1 MDSEMAAMDRPN
13 VFEYVPASTVPVGV
27 KVISCRWVFKI
38 KPDKY
43 KARLVIRGFMQDEA
57 TIEGGTFSPVKFVTV
72 RLLFALAAMTGW
84 MVQQMDVCNAFL
96 NADLPTDAPIFM
108 RCVDGYLYP
117 GYVIKLRKALY
128 GLKNSP
134 REWYKTLRAHLLSL
148 NLVQCALDACLF
160 MLVINS
166 KTVLLKTVGCHVDD
180 LIIVGVTVHVMRFK
194 QQMTDK
200 FKMEDLGYP
209 DKCLGMDIDYL
220 DSGSIQLRQ
229 TTYIE
234 KLLHR
239 FNLAAGKEKSTPMD
253 TNLKL
258 SATDV
263 PKDDEEL
270 PRFPYRELVMSLLY
284 LAIATRPDICYP
296 VKELSRF
303 MARPGVKMVIA
314 AKRVLRYLGK
324 TKHLGLIYHCVPRT
338 VLGGLFATSFETPV
352 SAFSDASWAD
362 RLDDRKSTAGMVLLF
377 NGTAIMWWSTSCG
390 GARSCALSRAHLKML
405 SSWR

>member
-1 MDSEMAAMDRPN
+1 
-13 VFEYVPASTVPVGV
+13 
-27 KVISCRWVFKI
+27 
-38 KPDKY
+38 
-43 KARLVIRGFMQDEA
+43 
-57 TIEGGTFSPVKFVTV
+57 
-72 RLLFALAAMTGW
+72 
-84 MVQQMDVCNAFL
+84 
-96 NADLPTDAPIFM
+96 
-108 RCVDGYLYP
+108 
-117 GYVIKLRKALY
+117 
-128 GLKNSP
+128 
-134 REWYKTLRAHLLSL
+134 
-148 NLVQCALDACLF
+148 
-160 MLVINS
+160 
-166 KTVLLKTVGCHVDD
+166 
-180 LIIVGVTVHVMRFK
+180 
-194 QQMTDK
+194 MTDK

-303 MARPGVKMVIA
+303 MASKRLRGVS
-314 AKRVLRYLGK
+314 L
-324 TKHLGLIYHCVPRT
+324 
-338 VLGGLFATSFETPV
+338 
-352 SAFSDASWAD
+352 
-362 RLDDRKSTAGMVLLF
+362 
-377 NGTAIMWWSTSCG
+377 
-390 GARSCALSRAHLKML
+390 
-405 SSWR
+405 